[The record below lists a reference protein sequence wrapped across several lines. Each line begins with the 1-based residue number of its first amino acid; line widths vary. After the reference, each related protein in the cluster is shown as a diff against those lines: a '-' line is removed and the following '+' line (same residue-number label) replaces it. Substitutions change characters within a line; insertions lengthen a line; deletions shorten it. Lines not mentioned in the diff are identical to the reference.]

1 MRWRQGRENIL
12 DRRNGKCRGPVAS
25 REAGVTE
32 EMKGHCGGRGGQGLD
47 HAGPMAVLGVFSLRP
62 EGSY

>member
-1 MRWRQGRENIL
+1 M
-12 DRRNGKCRGPVAS
+12 AS
-25 REAGVTE
+25 AEALWQAGVTE

-47 HAGPMAVLGVFSLRP
+47 HAGPMAVLGVFILRP